1 MGKNVRFQY
10 RHRQLRQPRE
20 SCRHD
25 VFGSGADAV
34 SVEHIFK
41 EATVSLAVGVNPSA
55 IIGVSIIGVSRD
67 RGIYDGMNQGFA
79 LVTGEIVGF
88 MNSDDY

>member
-1 MGKNVRFQY
+1 MGKNVKFQY
-10 RHRQLRQPRE
+10 RHRQLQQPRD

-25 VFGSGADAV
+25 VFCSGADAV
-34 SVEHIFK
+34 IVEHIFK

-55 IIGVSIIGVSRD
+55 IIGVSRD

-88 MNSDDY
+88 LNSDDY